1 MTDTTSH
8 RRPRT
13 RIARDRRSPGSVQ
26 APERADL
33 FDSAIW
39 PLLPRRAA
47 HALRAMLL
55 IVSVLGALSGVGREA
70 YGQPIGVLLSNG
82 GPPPSARLLPVNFT
96 QRQVARELTTGP
108 RPADYA
114 A

>member
-13 RIARDRRSPGSVQ
+13 RIARDRRLPGSAQ

-39 PLLPRRAA
+39 PLPPCCAA
-47 HALRAMLL
+47 RVLRAVLL
-55 IVSVLGALSGVGREA
+55 IVSVLGAPSGVGREA

-82 GPPPSARLLPVNFT
+82 GPPPSARLLLVNFT
-96 QRQVARELTTGP
+96 QRQVAQEFTTGP
-108 RPADYA
+108 HPAGYRA
-114 A
+114 

>member
-8 RRPRT
+8 RRPRA
-13 RIARDRRSPGSVQ
+13 RIARVRRSPGNAQ

-33 FDSAIW
+33 LDSAIW
-39 PLLPRRAA
+39 PMLPRCAARVLRAA
-47 HALRAMLL
+47 LL

-70 YGQPIGVLLSNG
+70 YGQPIGVLLSDG
-82 GPPPSARLLPVNFT
+82 GPPPSARLLPAHFA
-96 QRQVARELTTGP
+96 QRQVAQEFTTGP

>member
-1 MTDTTSH
+1 MPDTTSH
-8 RRPRT
+8 RRPRAW
-13 RIARDRRSPGSVQ
+13 IARDRRSPGSAQ

-33 FDSAIW
+33 FDSAIS

-47 HALRAMLL
+47 RVLRAVLL

-82 GPPPSARLLPVNFT
+82 GPPPSARLLLVNFT
-96 QRQVARELTTGP
+96 QRQVAQEFTTDP
-108 RPADYA
+108 HPAGYA

>member
-1 MTDTTSH
+1 MTDTTRH
-8 RRPRT
+8 RRPRA
-13 RIARDRRSPGSVQ
+13 RIARDRRSPGSAQ

-47 HALRAMLL
+47 RVLKAALL

-70 YGQPIGVLLSNG
+70 YGQPVGILLSNG

-96 QRQVARELTTGP
+96 QRLVAQEFTTGP
-108 RPADYA
+108 RPAGYA
-114 A
+114 T